1 MRYDNEM
8 KITMRTATM
17 AEKAMEILK
26 NRLAAGF
33 DCDEDYK
40 NNPYS
45 IFCCNEDCGNNP
57 SQRLI
62 KDLEIDGRAIK
73 VPFDCGYYIP
83 TDAVTVMCELAETL
97 AKNLSAN
104 AFTLFNQNTSDDDMS
119 RVNATFKK
127 GILEIQTI
135 YYPNGYCEEYF
146 CPECGGVAV
155 YAEDYVEGNTYIC
168 PECGEEIDL
177 SEQIPKITKK
187 TIEIC

>member
-8 KITMRTATM
+8 KITMRTAKM
-17 AEKAMEILK
+17 AEKAMETLK

-33 DCDEDYK
+33 DRDKEYTR
-40 NNPYS
+40 NPA
-45 IFCCNEDCGNNP
+45 IRFAEEL
-57 SQRLI
+57 Q
-62 KDLEIDGRAIK
+62 IDGRIVK
-73 VPFDCGYYIP
+73 IPFDCGYYTP
-83 TDAVTVMCELAETL
+83 LDALVVMCELAETL
-97 AKNLSAN
+97 AKNLPTN
-104 AFTLFNQNTSDDDMS
+104 TFTFENCNCSDYDMS
-119 RVNATFKK
+119 CVNATFKK

-146 CPECGGVAV
+146 CPECGEVAV

-177 SEQIPKITKK
+177 SEQIPETTKK